1 MMILTILMIVMMKGT
16 MASLPDPEMD
26 IKLAVE
32 TGLIRQVQRACD
44 RVNFGATEIPLNISS
59 DTRCL

>member
-1 MMILTILMIVMMKGT
+1 MMILSILMIVMMKGT
-16 MASLPDPEMD
+16 MASLPDPEID

-32 TGLIRQVQRACD
+32 TGLIRQAQRACD
-44 RVNFGATEIPLNISS
+44 QLNVTVTEIPFNISS

>member
-1 MMILTILMIVMMKGT
+1 MTIFTILMIVMMKGT
-16 MASLPDPEMD
+16 MASLPDPKTD

-32 TGLIRQVQRACD
+32 TSLIRQEQYACD
-44 RVNFGATEIPLNISS
+44 RLNIGVTEIPLNISS